1 MNTPKIK
8 FKPRITRKYIHKGG
22 SEKNSTKSKTYVV
35 FVKEDDTGINA
46 ETGNILELKD
56 TTDIN
61 TLTTKIKPDTIKA
74 VANLDNEPFE
84 VVENE
89 NIEGASGQGNASREG
104 IAKEKSIAIEQG
116 NASREGIA
124 KEKSIAIE
132 QGIASGQ
139 GIAIEKGIANE
150 QDNASGKGIANEQG
164 IAIEKGS
171 ANEEGNANEKG
182 RPRINSLSLTKR
194 RLLKKKKKNNSRARR
209 SGINLSS
216 ANLVNATPINTSEQA
231 TSI

>member
-22 SEKNSTKSKTYVV
+22 AEKNSTKSKTYVV

-89 NIEGASGQGNASREG
+89 NIEGASGQGNASGEG
-104 IAKEKSIAIEQG
+104 IAKEKSIAIEHG
-116 NASREGIA
+116 NASGE
-124 KEKSIAIE
+124 
-132 QGIASGQ
+132 
-139 GIAIEKGIANE
+139 
-150 QDNASGKGIANEQG
+150 GIANEQG
-164 IAIEKGS
+164 IAS
-171 ANEEGNANEKG
+171 AAG
-182 RPRINSLSLTKR
+182 RSRISSLSLTKK
-194 RLLKKKKKNNSRARR
+194 RLLKKKENYNSRAKR
-209 SGINLSS
+209 SGVNLPVVKSKQPTGKPIDTGSS
-216 ANLVNATPINTSEQA
+216 

>member
-89 NIEGASGQGNASREG
+89 NIEGASG
-104 IAKEKSIAIEQG
+104 QG